1 MDRQDAKT
9 PRVEPEPEL
18 DALARVVVEA
28 AFEVH
33 RVLGPGYGEMLYESA
48 LCVELN
54 LRSVAYER
62 QPATVVEYKGHC
74 VGEGRL
80 DLVVGGRLVV
90 ELKAVPALAPVH
102 TAQVLAYL
110 KATGQKLG
118 LLINFDVALLKY
130 GIKRVVLSPSPGAL
144 ASWRSSS
151 SKSDFPQA

>member
-1 MDRQDAKT
+1 
-9 PRVEPEPEL
+9 
-18 DALARVVVEA
+18 
-28 AFEVH
+28 
-33 RVLGPGYGEMLYESA
+33 
-48 LCVELN
+48 
-54 LRSVAYER
+54 VAYER

-144 ASWRSSS
+144 ASWRSPS